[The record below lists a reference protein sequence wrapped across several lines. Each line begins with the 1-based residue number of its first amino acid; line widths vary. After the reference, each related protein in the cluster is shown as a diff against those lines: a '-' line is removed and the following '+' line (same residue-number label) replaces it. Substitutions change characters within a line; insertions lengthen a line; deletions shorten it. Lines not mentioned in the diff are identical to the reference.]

1 MYHPGSQQGQQHVTT
16 MPKAQSYLSSAN
28 ELTLEFSK
36 RVLSLS
42 WRFCFTTFEL

>member
-16 MPKAQSYLSSAN
+16 MPKAQSYLNSAN

-36 RVLSLS
+36 RVLSP
-42 WRFCFTTFEL
+42 ELEILLHNI